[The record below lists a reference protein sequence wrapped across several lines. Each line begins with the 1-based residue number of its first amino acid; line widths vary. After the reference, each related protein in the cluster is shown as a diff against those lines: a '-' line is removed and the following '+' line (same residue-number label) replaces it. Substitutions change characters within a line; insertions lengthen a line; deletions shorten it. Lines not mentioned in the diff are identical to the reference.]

1 MKVKIIN
8 KDGIETAIN
17 PDTIIV
23 GGITLLDLLKKLTV
37 LDNKVL
43 VLTKELAK
51 KDKALQEAVKKL

>member
-1 MKVKIIN
+1 LKVKIIN